1 MLSEINVS
9 LKRREILIIGEK
21 QKDEDDNYWKSSS

>member
-9 LKRREILIIGEK
+9 LKGERLTIGEK
-21 QKDEDDNYWKSSS
+21 QNDEDDNYWKPPS

>member
-21 QKDEDDNYWKSSS
+21 QNDEDDNYWKSSS

>member
-9 LKRREILIIGEK
+9 LKRRERLTIGEK
-21 QKDEDDNYWKSSS
+21 QNDEDDNYWKSTS